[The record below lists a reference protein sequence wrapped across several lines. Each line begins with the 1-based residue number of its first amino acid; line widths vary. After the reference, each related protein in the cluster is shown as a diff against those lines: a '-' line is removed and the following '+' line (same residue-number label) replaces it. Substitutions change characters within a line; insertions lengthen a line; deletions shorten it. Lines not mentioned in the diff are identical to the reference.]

1 MKSKSIIL
9 GAALAVSMIAFVPQA
24 SAALTVFFGEDL
36 SPGGV
41 VPPAGNSNTARNSFL
56 SNLPTGVGTENF
68 ESFANGTTSP
78 LALSFPGSTGAIT
91 ATLSGGGSIIGGG
104 AGRFPTSGTKLW
116 NVDPGVGA
124 FTILFSQPVSAFGFF
139 GTDIGDFGGNITLS
153 LLPSGGGA
161 PVNLLVNNSL
171 SAPDASLLFYGFI
184 DTTASYSQI
193 TFGNTSG
200 ADGFGFD
207 DMTIGDLKQ
216 AQQGGRVPE
225 GGSTVVTL
233 GAALLAVFSLRGLKR
248 K

>member
-1 MKSKSIIL
+1 MAIST
-9 GAALAVSMIAFVPQA
+9 IAMVPQA
-24 SAALTVFFGEDL
+24 SAAMTIFFGEDL

-56 SNLPTGVGTENF
+56 SNLPTGVGTETF
-68 ESFANGTTSP
+68 ESFSSGTISP
-78 LALSFPGSTGAIT
+78 VALSFPGSTGAIT
-91 ATLSGGGSIIGGG
+91 ATLSGGGSVITGGG
-104 AGRFPTSGTKLW
+104 GRFPTSGTKLW
-116 NVDPGVGA
+116 NVEPGVGA

-139 GTDIGDFGGNITLS
+139 GTDIGDFGGNITLA
-153 LLPSGGGA
+153 LQPSGGGA
-161 PVNLLVNNSL
+161 PVNLVVNNTL
-171 SAPDASLLFYGFI
+171 SAPNASLLFYGFI
-184 DTTASYSQI
+184 DNSASYTQV

-225 GGSTVVTL
+225 GGSTVVAL
-233 GAALLAVFSLRGLKR
+233 GAALASLLSMRALRR